1 MPKLVDAARVTT
13 RDGAVWRT
21 CGSCGVLAAMPP
33 EITICDLCRIASSVV
48 TASAERPAE
57 PGELCTCGRPAVT
70 VFLTG
75 RFGPVGY
82 CGLPDGGA
90 RDGDCPFCG
99 EPRSTHDGRCPA
111 YVLRPGG
118 EQS

>member
-1 MPKLVDAARVTT
+1 MPKVVDVARVTVKH
-13 RDGAVWRT
+13 GAVWST
-21 CGSCGVLAAMPP
+21 CESCGVLAAMPP
-33 EITICDLCRIASSVV
+33 EITICELCQTSAPVV
-48 TASAERPAE
+48 AAAERPAE

-82 CGLPDGGA
+82 CGVSDGGA
-90 RDGDCPFCG
+90 RSGDCPFCG
-99 EPRSTHDGRCPA
+99 EPRSTHDERCPR